1 MDSRLNEN
9 EAEFGVAI
17 FAVDFKMLADR
28 YCLFDEVIKIFGNGW
43 CESWKSM
50 CISIQSHVD
59 NLRILTIRFE
69 NAKNFVTSD
78 SAEIVAPRSA

>member
-17 FAVDFKMLADR
+17 FAVDFEMLADG

-43 CESWKSM
+43 RKS
-50 CISIQSHVD
+50 VR
-59 NLRILTIRFE
+59 LE
-69 NAKNFVTSD
+69 NAENFVTSD
-78 SAEIVAPRSA
+78 KADLGNAMRVSQKDTNL